1 MFRRFP
7 SYMMSWTI
15 PVASRMTWNGRKIL
29 FARLVFG
36 DPQNA
41 SAHHF
46 QTDLHQSNH
55 SDEGNGFP
63 VQQIDSGIHDGLDE
77 KKSHLRRSLRNHQ
90 NLLDESLQRLPRVAQ
105 LSVRHREN
113 EEGGV
118 FERVLEC
125 LR

>member
-1 MFRRFP
+1 MDNSALITPPRSHRELV
-7 SYMMSWTI
+7 
-15 PVASRMTWNGRKIL
+15 VAQRAGIAKQIAEPGAD
-29 FARLVFG
+29 FAERVPPISFVH
-36 DPQNA
+36 D
-41 SAHHF
+41 
-46 QTDLHQSNH
+46 
-55 SDEGNGFP
+55 FP